1 MNRSHKALG
10 FMLVM
15 LVGAWGC
22 SKVPT
27 ATQETNPSL
36 EAKAKRLEED
46 FRAATAA
53 RDQFRQ
59 KLVAMEEKLASAEN
73 RANQLQTQFDESRTA
88 FVSTSTER
96 DTLKADLKARTTERD
111 NLTAQYES
119 FRKNIKN
126 LLGQAETT
134 LNTPAPASTP
144 VPAVSVST
152 PTTGAA
158 LSN

>member
-10 FMLVM
+10 FVLVM

-27 ATQETNPSL
+27 ATQEEKNPSL

-59 KLVAMEEKLASAEN
+59 KLVAAEEKAAAAEN
-73 RANQLQTQFDESRTA
+73 RANQLQAQFEESRSA
-88 FVSTSTER
+88 FAATSTER

-111 NLTAQYES
+111 NLSIQYES
-119 FRKNIKN
+119 FRKNIKS
-126 LLGQAETT
+126 LLGQAENT
-134 LNTPAPASTP
+134 LNAPAGSTNP
-144 VPAVSVST
+144 TSPAS
-152 PTTGAA
+152 PPPPRNG
-158 LSN
+158 

>member
-10 FMLVM
+10 FVLVL

-27 ATQETNPSL
+27 TAADEKNPSL

-46 FRAATAA
+46 FRAAAAA

-59 KLVAMEEKLASAEN
+59 KLVAMEEKLASAES
-73 RANQLQTQFDESRTA
+73 RATQLQNQFEESRSA
-88 FVSTSTER
+88 FASASLER
-96 DTLKADLKARTTERD
+96 ETLKTDLKARTTERD
-111 NLTAQYES
+111 NLATQYDT
-119 FRKNIKN
+119 FRKSIKN

-134 LNTPAPASTP
+134 LNGPTSPT

-152 PTTGAA
+152 PATTGAA